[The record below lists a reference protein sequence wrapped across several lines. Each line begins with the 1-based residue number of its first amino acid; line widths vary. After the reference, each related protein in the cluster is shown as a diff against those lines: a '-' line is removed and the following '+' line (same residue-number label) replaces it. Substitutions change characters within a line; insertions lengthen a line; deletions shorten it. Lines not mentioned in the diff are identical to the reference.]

1 MKRSTSLQR
10 VVMFALA
17 LSLASVTL
25 HAAPI
30 SLSIVNPNRIGAA
43 GDVITFDGTITN
55 NTGIA
60 LDSTDLFLN
69 FSGFDAGN
77 VTLDQLLGMTD
88 FTIPDGAT
96 SPLEDLFTFTLGA
109 TAGPGTYPADVVLQ
123 AVTGDLTDPQTVTV
137 TIVPEPGSFTL
148 VAAALPALL
157 FGAFRRKA
165 KLLLPVLLL
174 VAITA
179 QMSVAQVSAVRF
191 VTNPPGLGT
200 AGPTLMVALPILN
213 NGTVAASNVQVTGA
227 TLRTLAAGGSF
238 PVALGVIAPSGSAV
252 FQGNFN
258 ATTLA
263 QNTKYLLTVR
273 GTYQVGS
280 AKAGFTVNR
289 YITIPVAS
297 PGSGTVTTTSVGSIF
312 VTGAPFPPQ
321 PPKFD
326 NEVNSPRAPIPTG
339 PFVPGIPTPTV
350 TGASSFG
357 SPGSPI
363 KKQLAAPIVFN
374 TNVGI
379 GNNTAGTNCNPG
391 VAPASCA
398 EPSGANGGGVIFVT
412 ANWTAAYSTD
422 GGTTFHQLNPT
433 TIFPADAIGF
443 CCDQQVQYVA
453 SINRFIWLLQGSGVR
468 LAMASPAQII
478 SSAGTSWTYW
488 NLGPTT
494 FGQPAGTGFDYP
506 DTSVGNNNLYLSW
519 DVGFPACPTGCT
531 AGLEVVRIP
540 LNQIQAG
547 GTIFFDYTH
556 PADSSQAWGSHL
568 TQDTGDEIFW
578 AGHNGNSTLRVWSLT
593 EGSNTYFWRDVG
605 ISSWPNNTLSSTTP
619 DGQDWLKF
627 GFPGSSVIG
636 ATRSFSGLW
645 FAWTAGTNGNFQQPH
660 VEMVELDS
668 NFNKTQ
674 QVQIWNNSY
683 AFAYPA
689 LATDVCT
696 GEIGLS
702 LGYGGNGNYENH
714 VVGIWGDFVV
724 YITTNSGS
732 GVNRYGDYNTIRI
745 NDGDGLFDAMGY
757 GISTVGGSMRS
768 DVRYVVFGRSCTI
781 GSLMKP
787 HGAELDRAPHLR
799 LHWED

>member
-1 MKRSTSLQR
+1 LQ
-10 VVMFALA
+10 
-17 LSLASVTL
+17 
-25 HAAPI
+25 HI
-30 SLSIVNPNRIGAA
+30 
-43 GDVITFDGTITN
+43 
-55 NTGIA
+55 
-60 LDSTDLFLN
+60 
-69 FSGFDAGN
+69 
-77 VTLDQLLGMTD
+77 
-88 FTIPDGAT
+88 
-96 SPLEDLFTFTLGA
+96 
-109 TAGPGTYPADVVLQ
+109 
-123 AVTGDLTDPQTVTV
+123 
-137 TIVPEPGSFTL
+137 
-148 VAAALPALL
+148 
-157 FGAFRRKA
+157 
-165 KLLLPVLLL
+165 
-174 VAITA
+174 
-179 QMSVAQVSAVRF
+179 
-191 VTNPPGLGT
+191 
-200 AGPTLMVALPILN
+200 
-213 NGTVAASNVQVTGA
+213 
-227 TLRTLAAGGSF
+227 
-238 PVALGVIAPSGSAV
+238 
-252 FQGNFN
+252 
-258 ATTLA
+258 
-263 QNTKYLLTVR
+263 
-273 GTYQVGS
+273 
-280 AKAGFTVNR
+280 R
-289 YITIPVAS
+289 YITVPVGS

-326 NEVNSPRAPIPTG
+326 NEVNSQRAPIPTG
-339 PFVPGIPTPTV
+339 PFVAGTPTPTT
-350 TGASSFG
+350 TGAVSFG
-357 SPGSPI
+357 PGSGPI
-363 KKQLAAPIVFN
+363 KKPASGTVVFN
-374 TNVGI
+374 SNVGI

-412 ANWTAAYSTD
+412 ANWLAAYSTD
-422 GGTTFHQLNPT
+422 GGATFHQLNPT

-443 CCDQQVQYVA
+443 CCDQQVQYVP
-453 SINRFIWLLQGSGVR
+453 SIDRFIWLLQGSGVR
-468 LAMASPAQII
+468 LAEASPAQII
-478 SSAGTSWTYW
+478 SSGGTSWTYW

-506 DTSVGNNNLYLSW
+506 DTSVGINDFYLSW

-540 LNQIQAG
+540 LSQIQAG

-619 DGQDWLKF
+619 DNQDWLKF

-636 ATRSFSGLW
+636 ATRSSTGLW

-689 LATDVCT
+689 LATNVCT
-696 GEIGLS
+696 DEIGLS

-724 YITTNSGS
+724 FVTTNSGS
-732 GVNRYGDYNTIRI
+732 GVNRYGDYNTIRVD
-745 NDGDGLFDAMGY
+745 DGGGLFDAMGY
-757 GISTVGGSMRS
+757 GISTVKGSMQS
-768 DVRYVVFGRSCTI
+768 DVRFVEFGRPCVI
-781 GSLMKP
+781 GSLVKP
-787 HGAELDRAPHLR
+787 DSAPLPR
-799 LHWED
+799 LYWAD